1 MTAIVL
7 YVKLAFATGVVLAP
21 GWLLA
26 RALGVR
32 GVAATLGWALAL
44 IFAALALTFALGST
58 LALTVVVLVIATLA
72 AGLVGLLR
80 GWSGTAPVPG
90 RWWALAWGAVL
101 GVLLWRVAP
110 AVQGDGL
117 FHLARARKLLELDS
131 LSLNRISEFADGSLH
146 PGYAFPL
153 WHGFLAL
160 IARFSGVDPEQV
172 VVHLPSILAPL
183 AVVVAYE
190 VGWALFRRTWAAG
203 AVASAQVA
211 MICFAPG
218 QGGAYVFLAL
228 PATSSRQ
235 LLVPAALALALETV
249 RRPSFGLIGS
259 TAASGLALAV
269 VHPTYALFLWIPFSG
284 FLVVRAVWARADV
297 RSGLAALG
305 ALVAPAALFMI
316 WLLPVVRDTRSVS
329 PDADELRRA
338 FEQYRGQLHVRSD
351 TVYSLAVE
359 VFTRSGSVAI
369 AALLLIPLAG
379 FAARR
384 RWSAYVVGGSLAVF
398 AIMLVPLLFTNL
410 ADLVSISQA
419 RRAAGFLPFAFAFA
433 GGLGVLSKVI
443 GRFVLPLALV
453 AGIALQAFYPGDFE
467 YVLND
472 TAPAWI
478 VWVAVGGA
486 VGALVVGIVRRASP
500 LESPAALAA
509 ALFLLPV
516 IAVGLWN
523 WDRPPT
529 PAKATL
535 STGLVAAVH
544 ENVSAGSIV
553 YSDSETSYRLAA
565 FAPVFIAVAPP
576 GHVADTE
583 ENRPYARARDA
594 RRFLRTGNL
603 AIPESYG
610 AQYLV
615 LDRARSK
622 RDLELPVLYED
633 DRFVL
638 YRLAPRT

>member
-1 MTAIVL
+1 
-7 YVKLAFATGVVLAP
+7 
-21 GWLLA
+21 
-26 RALGVR
+26 
-32 GVAATLGWALAL
+32 
-44 IFAALALTFALGST
+44 
-58 LALTVVVLVIATLA
+58 
-72 AGLVGLLR
+72 
-80 GWSGTAPVPG
+80 
-90 RWWALAWGAVL
+90 
-101 GVLLWRVAP
+101 
-110 AVQGDGL
+110 
-117 FHLARARKLLELDS
+117 
-131 LSLNRISEFADGSLH
+131 
-146 PGYAFPL
+146 
-153 WHGFLAL
+153 
-160 IARFSGVDPEQV
+160 
-172 VVHLPSILAPL
+172 
-183 AVVVAYE
+183 
-190 VGWALFRRTWAAG
+190 
-203 AVASAQVA
+203 
-211 MICFAPG
+211 
-218 QGGAYVFLAL
+218 
-228 PATSSRQ
+228 
-235 LLVPAALALALETV
+235 
-249 RRPSFGLIGS
+249 
-259 TAASGLALAV
+259 
-269 VHPTYALFLWIPFSG
+269 
-284 FLVVRAVWARADV
+284 
-297 RSGLAALG
+297 
-305 ALVAPAALFMI
+305 
-316 WLLPVVRDTRSVS
+316 VS